1 MVTIIDE
8 SAQFRKQWRDKQG
21 EMPSLF
27 LWELL
32 SRTLSSCFCWSHKKI
47 GLLYK
52 SLFMAEV
59 VEMHIALNLDE
70 DKNPEEDEI
79 V

>member
-1 MVTIIDE
+1 
-8 SAQFRKQWRDKQG
+8 
-21 EMPSLF
+21 
-27 LWELL
+27 
-32 SRTLSSCFCWSHKKI
+32 
-47 GLLYK
+47 LYK